1 MKEKS
6 TKKSSK
12 EQAIQIL
19 STYIEEKGL
28 RRTPERFALL
38 EHIYSHHGRF
48 DVDKLHLSIC
58 ENYPVSRATVYNTLE
73 LFVACNLIVK
83 HFISST
89 HIEYERTLQSQ
100 SSTNHI
106 ICTECGVIKKFTD
119 TTIDKTL
126 RAKQFKDFDSLHH
139 ILYMYG
145 TCNKCISI
153 KKQKTVDKN
162 SGKKPKEGIS
172 SIKK

>member
-1 MKEKS
+1 MKEKG
-6 TKKSSK
+6 TKKSNK
-12 EQAIQIL
+12 DQALLIFTAYL
-19 STYIEEKGL
+19 EEKGL
-28 RRTPERFALL
+28 RKTPERFALL
-38 EHIYSHHGRF
+38 KHIYSRHGRF
-48 DVDKLHLSIC
+48 DVDKLHASIS
-58 ENYPVSRATVYNTLE
+58 EHYPVSRATVYNTLE
-73 LFVACNLIVK
+73 LFVTCNLIVK

-106 ICTECGVIKKFTD
+106 ICTECGVVKKFTD
-119 TTIDKTL
+119 IAIDKTL

-162 SGKKPKEGIS
+162 SAKKLKEGIS
-172 SIKK
+172 SNKK